1 MTCLTKGSCLVRG
14 CDLIVVLS
22 DGSPSLLGTAESCVA
37 ASRLLLRYL
46 ISVQSDDAPSVLWTT
61 DNYIATSRLLLGY
74 IYLVNETYYN
84 KITTMF
90 RHWKAFFK
98 CFKDI

>member
-1 MTCLTKGSCLVRG
+1 M
-14 CDLIVVLS
+14 VLS
-22 DGSPSLLGTAESCVA
+22 DGAPSLLGATESCIA
-37 ASRLLLRYL
+37 TSRLLLGYL
-46 ISVQSDDAPSVLWTT
+46 IRVQSDDAPSVLGTT

-98 CFKDI
+98 GFRIFNEF